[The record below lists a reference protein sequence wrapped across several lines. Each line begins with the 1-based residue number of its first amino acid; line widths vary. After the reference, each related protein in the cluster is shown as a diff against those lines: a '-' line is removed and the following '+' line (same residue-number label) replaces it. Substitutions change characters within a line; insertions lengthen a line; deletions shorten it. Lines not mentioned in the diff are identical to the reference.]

1 MKLFSVTCPHCGGKL
16 EVTANSKM
24 VTCEYCNCD
33 FMIDDEVKRVHLT
46 NAEQTGYEFEKGRQ
60 RAIREEEL
68 AKYLAEQAK
77 AEAEKAKIEAEKAS
91 EKAICP
97 HCGATVI
104 VDNRNLY
111 STCPYC
117 NNIFDV
123 ADAIK
128 LYKNPK
134 PVIREQPS
142 VHQEEIS
149 FQPQQDSDPCCSY
162 NSKFPRMKRTTF
174 AIQFILLW
182 FLCIVV
188 FGIVSNTWGMHTT
201 AADVILILTLVLS
214 IFLVIRRLHDLNRS
228 AWYFV
233 FAFIPYVNI
242 IFALYLLLVK
252 GTDGP
257 NKYGADP
264 LEGRQQLDVMQDF

>member
-46 NAEQTGYEFEKGRQ
+46 NAEQAGYEFEKGRQ
-60 RAIREEEL
+60 RAVME
-68 AKYLAEQAK
+68 AEQSK
-77 AEAEKAKIEAEKAS
+77 AEAEKAS
-91 EKAICP
+91 VKAICP

-104 VDNRNLY
+104 VDNHNLY

-123 ADAIK
+123 ADAIN

-149 FQPQQDSDPCCSY
+149 IQPQQDLDTCCSY
-162 NSKFPRMKRTTF
+162 NSKFHRMNRIAF

-188 FGIVSNTWGMHTT
+188 FGIVSNTWGIHTT
-201 AADVILILTLVLS
+201 AADVILILTLMLS

-228 AWYFV
+228 AWCFV
-233 FAFIPYVNI
+233 FVFIPYVNI
-242 IFALYLLLVK
+242 VFALYLLLVK

-257 NKYGADP
+257 NKYGADS
-264 LEGRQQLDVMQDF
+264 LEGQQIDVMQGF